1 MIENP
6 LKRLRLTASAFLVG
20 IALTLL
26 HVGAVPY
33 DNPYGIISMLL
44 SGTIVLAS
52 TGMAFYAL
60 RTRRWGHLAYSG
72 VAILAVVASL
82 LVSRSVSHRQRI
94 GSIAAAQPVL
104 AAIERFRTERG
115 VYPETIHQLVPAYL
129 PAEPRTRMGFNGTPF
144 HLRSKPGK
152 LTLYFDLPAAMRCS
166 YDSESKQ
173 WHVHD

>member
-1 MIENP
+1 MKTP

-20 IALTLL
+20 IALALL
-26 HVGAVPY
+26 DVGAVPY
-33 DNPYGIISMLL
+33 DNPFGIVSMLL
-44 SGTIVLAS
+44 SGAIVLAS
-52 TGMAFYAL
+52 VCVAFRAL
-60 RTRRWGHLAYSG
+60 MTRRWGHLAYSG
-72 VAILAVVASL
+72 VAILTVVTSL
-82 LVSRSVSHRQRI
+82 LVSRSVSHRQRA

-115 VYPETIHQLVPAYL
+115 AYPETIHQLVPAYL
-129 PAEPRTRMGFNGTPF
+129 PVEPRTRMGFNGTPF

-166 YDSESKQ
+166 YDSDSKQ